1 MRYRLRTLL
10 IVVTLACL
18 YFSWLSFAVQ
28 RARFHRRQAADLVSR
43 IAAAEQYTPN
53 EIDSSVMAFAAGT
66 ASFATKY
73 NYIRGG
79 ANKITYIDSTNA
91 GRVVNDETADKWLL
105 AIHHTRKARIF
116 DRAAL
121 QPWIL
126 FNEWAIGPQILAGLW
141 YVFVD
146 MPSAVLV
153 GLLAVALFGL
163 VMFRRSR
170 TIETVK

>member
-43 IAAAEQYTPN
+43 IAAAEQYTPTD
-53 EIDSSVMAFAAGT
+53 IDSSILALAAGT

-73 NYIRGG
+73 KYIPGG
-79 ANKITYIDSTNA
+79 DKLTYIDSTNA
-91 GRVVNDETADKWLL
+91 GRVVSDETADKWLL
-105 AIHHTRKARIF
+105 AIHHTRRARVF

-126 FNEWAIGPQILAGLW
+126 FNEWAIGSMIQAGLW

-153 GLLAVALFGL
+153 GLLAVTLFGL
-163 VMFRRSR
+163 VMFWRSL
-170 TIETVK
+170 TTETVS